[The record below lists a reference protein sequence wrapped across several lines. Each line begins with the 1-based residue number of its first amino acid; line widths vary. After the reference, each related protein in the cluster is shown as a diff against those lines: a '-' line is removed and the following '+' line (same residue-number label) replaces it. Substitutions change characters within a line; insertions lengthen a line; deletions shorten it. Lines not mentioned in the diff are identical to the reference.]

1 VKAGTYIISVVVK
14 TSNGSFLEGGSFS
27 IFVESN
33 SNNDLDA
40 ESFLVEEID
49 LNIVF
54 PIKTN
59 SAPHFDTEVF

>member
-54 PIKTN
+54 Q
-59 SAPHFDTEVF
+59 